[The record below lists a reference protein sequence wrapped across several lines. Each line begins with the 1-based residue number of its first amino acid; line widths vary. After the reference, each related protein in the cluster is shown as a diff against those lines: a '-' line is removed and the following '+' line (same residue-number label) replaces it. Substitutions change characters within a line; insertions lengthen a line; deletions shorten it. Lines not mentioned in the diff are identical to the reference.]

1 VCCPE
6 MNIGMLFIGCM
17 REDEVVNV
25 RNCRR
30 FAAYAGYLHTFHCTG
45 SAAGAPLAD
54 VLTIDAC
61 MQRHFSA
68 ENVLR
73 DTRKAYT
80 SFAALA
86 SVPPVSALPGS
97 RKRPVTA
104 AATPSVSTGRWGCGV
119 FGGTPAHKFA
129 EQMCAAGLA
138 GVSLQ
143 FSNRHAGEKRI
154 TPRHIHATPM
164 PDPCHTHV
172 TPTPHPRHTPRGQPT
187 PHLTPHLACAKN
199 DRALFA
205 FRCGSV
211 CWSAIQEPSLGS
223 RLRSIYPCRCLR
235 VVHGMVSR
243 QKRHASFHASRFC
256 Y

>member
-1 VCCPE
+1 MCCPE

-143 FSNRHAGEKRI
+143 FSTFGSPEGCDSVLAQLQHQPTTVTQARSESPRATS
-154 TPRHIHATPM
+154 TPHPCQTHATP
-164 PDPCHTHV
+164 TS
-172 TPTPHPRHTPRGQPT
+172 HPRHTHAT
-187 PHLTPHLACAKN
+187 PHVASP
-199 DRALFA
+199 
-205 FRCGSV
+205 
-211 CWSAIQEPSLGS
+211 
-223 RLRSIYPCRCLR
+223 
-235 VVHGMVSR
+235 
-243 QKRHASFHASRFC
+243 RHI
-256 Y
+256 